1 VKIARTFVLGAL
13 GAGLG
18 AGLGGCGDDASAV
31 QEGTTGGESSS
42 SSSSTLDTSATT
54 ETADT
59 TGTTTGESSSSTTE
73 PAVAQLEYARGI
85 RLTRLVANQGM
96 QIDLTVDGIDV
107 DPAEYPVRFISGRRT
122 LVRAFWSLHAD
133 FTPRELVGRLVV
145 GYPDGTEQVH
155 DVPAMVAGK
164 SEDAGPSFQ
173 WLLAPDEVTPGLTL
187 RAWALEPDP
196 ALATGELSEPPPILP
211 YGGSVEVP
219 LLDVPLELEVVLIPV
234 LHQLDGCEMV
244 PMPTD
249 DDVRAMAESLEQ
261 SNAVQRAIVSVGEPM
276 PYTDPIGGQDMGFSP
291 MLAALAIRRGEDAP
305 APNVYYYGLLDSCD
319 GFPGGL
325 LGQALGIVDQP
336 TMEVANTRVSTGRW
350 LGSGAAAA
358 ETFVHEIGH
367 SQGRRHITCS
377 GGEGGP
383 ETDYPHDNGRI
394 GNWGFGIHDLT
405 LRPPTKARDY
415 MTYCSNEFV
424 SDYGWEQTLDRIEV
438 LTSWNDRDHAPPH
451 QQVLMGI
458 VHGKGT
464 SVWWTVPSNDVPIG
478 TDARVVWTIGGME
491 HVRAATR
498 SAMPDDD
505 GMLVISAVPDGAQH
519 ATALRLEVGGEPALD
534 LAPTAIRRQ

>member
-1 VKIARTFVLGAL
+1 MKIARTFVLGAL
-13 GAGLG
+13 GAWLS
-18 AGLGGCGDDASAV
+18 GCGDDARAV
-31 QEGTTGGESSS
+31 QDGTTGAESSTSTTSPTTDS
-42 SSSSTLDTSATT
+42 S
-54 ETADT
+54 ETNGAADT
-59 TGTTTGESSSSTTE
+59 TGTTTSESSSSSTE
-73 PAVAQLEYARGI
+73 PAIAELEYATGI

-107 DPAEYPVRFISGRRT
+107 DPADYPVRFISGRRT

-133 FTPRELVGRLVV
+133 FTPRKLVGRLVV

-155 DVPAMVAGK
+155 DVPAMVDGV

-173 WLLAPDEVTPGLTL
+173 WLLEPDEVTPGLTL

-211 YGGSVEVP
+211 YGGSVELG
-219 LLDVPLELEVVLIPV
+219 LLDVPLEIEVVLIPV
-234 LHQLDGCEMV
+234 LHQLDDCEMV

-249 DDVRAMAESLEQ
+249 DDVRAMAENLEQ
-261 SNAVQRAIVSVGEPM
+261 NNAVQQAIVSVGEPM

-325 LGQALGIVDQP
+325 LGQALGIVDEA
-336 TMEVANTRVSTGRW
+336 TKAVANTRVSTGRW

-377 GGEGGP
+377 GGEAGP
-383 ETDYPHDNGRI
+383 EDDYPHDNGRI

-424 SDYGWEQTLDRIEV
+424 SDYGWEKTLDRIEV
-438 LTSWNDRDHAPPH
+438 LTSWNDRDHARPN
-451 QQVLMGI
+451 QSVLMGI
-458 VHGKGT
+458 VHGKGK
-464 SVWWTVPSNDVPIG
+464 SVWWTVPSSDVPVG
-478 TDARVVWTIGGME
+478 TDARIVWTIDGME

-505 GMLVISAVPDGAQH
+505 GVLVISAEPDGAEH
-519 ATALRLEVGGEPALD
+519 ATAVRFEVVGESTLD
-534 LAPTAIRRQ
+534 LAPTAIRGR